1 MRALVCTPEH
11 TCAYT
16 PHIHTKAM
24 FFFILKTTTETWGGG
39 PKCCFCF
46 KSTEITGGGKGG
58 GFSESAVRPNKFR
71 KPGANCRGAGRGCHQ
86 IPQGTE
92 GGAEREGVG
101 AGESGRRDR
110 AAAGPAVWPV
120 PSSLSAPQLLF
131 EQLCVYGHLDKPW
144 HCSPLVSGQRPY
156 RNGMVLLP

>member
-1 MRALVCTPEH
+1 MCIYTTH
-11 TCAYT
+11 TYKS
-16 PHIHTKAM
+16 HVFLYSNNNNKN
-24 FFFILKTTTETWGGG
+24 LGGEK

-58 GFSESAVRPNKFR
+58 GFSESAVRLNKFR

-86 IPQGTE
+86 IPRGTE

-101 AGESGRRDR
+101 AGESGRRDH

-120 PSSLSAPQLLF
+120 LSSLSAPQLLF